1 MSTIKEQKNEQIQVK
16 NNTINKILNKK
27 EDDAEIK
34 YYGEKINILNEKD
47 TDKKCNREEIMKKK
61 TSKKSIAKRKS
72 KILKKKDAK
81 NKCIEGDITE
91 KQNSEDNKKKCSAIS
106 KWEVL
111 KIKFD
116 KKICEEILAAV
127 KRQLMIF
134 YLEIKRHIEI
144 LEKFDPLL
152 VNRWLQYF
160 IDFIDNDNIERG
172 KYLAGVTIND
182 LLHLSEVKCKED
194 QE

>member
-1 MSTIKEQKNEQIQVK
+1 MSTNDSSDNLSNSAAFIMSTIKEQKNEQIQVK

-34 YYGEKINILNEKD
+34 YNGKKIQTLNEKD
-47 TDKKCNREEIMKKK
+47 TEKNAMA
-61 TSKKSIAKRKS
+61 KKSKS

-81 NKCIEGDITE
+81 NKCIEEDITE

-116 KKICEEILAAV
+116 KKIREEILDAV

-144 LEKFDPLL
+144 LEKIDPLL
-152 VNRWLQYF
+152 VN
-160 IDFIDNDNIERG
+160 
-172 KYLAGVTIND
+172 
-182 LLHLSEVKCKED
+182 
-194 QE
+194 